1 MISKSVTNSSGFS
14 GKLKNMQ
21 THSPPPFFVPSTAL
35 LVVKV
40 RMTKNDDALAMQL
53 GPLISHIN

>member
-1 MISKSVTNSSGFS
+1 MISESVTNSSGFS

-21 THSPPPFFVPSTAL
+21 THPPPFFVPSTAL

-53 GPLISHIN
+53 GPLISHIK